1 MRSLAELRMA
11 VVEAIDASREEIIA
25 FGEQVWKNPEPGY
38 REFQTSALAVERLG
52 RLGLTVQEHLAM
64 TGFRTD
70 LDSGKPGPI
79 VALLGEMDSLILPE
93 HPDAHPE
100 TGAVH
105 ACGHHTHIAA
115 LVGAAIGLCQAEATK
130 ELSGKIALLGV
141 PAEEGIEFP
150 YRMSLLEQGKI
161 QYFSGKAQMV
171 REGVFADIDMA
182 LMNHVGSYY
191 VADFNGH
198 VKKQVA
204 FLGKS
209 SHAASPQNGV
219 NALNAANLALH
230 AIALLRETFG
240 NDDRIRVHGIISE
253 GGDAVNIVPN
263 RVVMNYYLR
272 ADTLY
277 KINDLSRVFDRAVKH
292 SALALGADVEIQ
304 TLPGSLPLNND
315 DILCELFRDTVL
327 SLDPSARVSVKA
339 AFNQGCTDMGDL
351 SQIMPALHAGVPG
364 CSGGCHSVDFKIS
377 DPESAYITNAKLLA
391 LYAVELL
398 YGNAEKARHIAARKA
413 SMLSIPD
420 YLAQLESFRRLEC
433 TRKPAE

>member
-1 MRSLAELRMA
+1 MRSLAELRKD
-11 VVEAIDASREEIIA
+11 VIEAIDAGREEIIA
-25 FGEQVWKNPEPGY
+25 FGETVWKNPEPGY
-38 REFQTSALAVERLG
+38 REYHTSAMAVERL
-52 RLGLTVQEHLAM
+52 RQRGLSVREHLAM
-64 TGFRTD
+64 TGFRSD
-70 LDSGKPGPI
+70 LDSGKPGPV

-115 LVGAAIGLCQAEATK
+115 LIGAAIGLCEAGAVK
-130 ELSGKIALLGV
+130 DLSGKIALMGV

-150 YRMSLLEQGKI
+150 YRISLLKQGKI
-161 QYFSGKAQMV
+161 QFFSGKAQLV
-171 REGVFADIDMA
+171 SEGIFADVDMA
-182 LMNHVGSYY
+182 LMNHVGAYY

-198 VKKQVA
+198 VKKQVT

-209 SHAASPQNGV
+209 SHAASPQNGI

-230 AIALLRETFG
+230 AIALLRETFA

-263 RVVMNYYLR
+263 RVVLNYMLR
-272 ADTLY
+272 ADTLE
-277 KINDLSRVFDRAVKH
+277 KITALSCVFDRAVKH
-292 SALALGADVEIQ
+292 SALALGADIEIQ

-315 DILCELFRDTVL
+315 DVLCELFRNTVI
-327 SLDPSARVSVKA
+327 SLDPSAKVSVKA

-364 CSGGCHSVDFKIS
+364 CSGGCHTANFQIS

-398 YGNAEKARHIAARKA
+398 YGNAEKACRIAARKP

-420 YLAQLESFRRLEC
+420 YLAQLESFRHLEC
-433 TRKPAE
+433 TRKPSE